1 MEGRLEKM
9 IFITFEGLDGCG
21 KSVQIELLTKFL
33 REKGF
38 EVVRVSEPGG
48 SYASQIIRD
57 VLRDPD
63 VRMNVMT
70 EFLLFSA
77 SRSEMVEKVLMKNQ
91 DRDVILISDRFADSS
106 YAYQVHGKGLD
117 EDFFSEVTERV
128 VRGFIPDLTIWID
141 VPPCECRRRLRKRGG
156 LERMERL
163 GLDFFARVRRGYL
176 KLSEQVPDRFV
187 RVEGHRSVGE
197 VHKEIVELTLNGIIR
212 KEIFELLKKE
222 KEK

>member
-21 KSVQIELLTKFL
+21 KSLQIELLTKRL
-33 REKGF
+33 REDGF
-38 EVVRVSEPGG
+38 EIVRVSEPGG
-48 SYASQIIRD
+48 SYASQMIRD
-57 VLRDPD
+57 VLKDPSCA
-63 VRMNVMT
+63 MNAMT

-91 DRDVILISDRFADSS
+91 GKDVIVISDRFADSS
-106 YAYQVHGKGLD
+106 YAYQVHGRGLD
-117 EDFFSEVTERV
+117 EEFFSEVTERV

-141 VPPCECRRRLRKRGG
+141 VPPCECRRRLRKRGV

-176 KLSEQVPDRFV
+176 NLSEWVPNRFV

-197 VHKEIVELTLNGIIR
+197 VHKEIVELTLKKI
-212 KEIFELLKKE
+212 ELLKKR